1 MKVCVIFG
9 QSQHILK
16 KKNTS
21 TKCDDMTE
29 VRALFAGSDQN
40 DCDFGKKNYCFYLV
54 KASRILNRKCI
65 IHEELVLF

>member
-16 KKNTS
+16 KNTS

-29 VRALFAGSDQN
+29 IRALFAGSDQN
-40 DCDFGKKNYCFYLV
+40 DCDFGKKKL
-54 KASRILNRKCI
+54 
-65 IHEELVLF
+65 LFLSCLG

>member
-16 KKNTS
+16 KKTTS

-40 DCDFGKKNYCFYLV
+40 DCDFGKKTIVFILLRLV
-54 KASRILNRKCI
+54 GY
-65 IHEELVLF
+65 

>member
-40 DCDFGKKNYCFYLV
+40 DCDFGKKL
-54 KASRILNRKCI
+54 
-65 IHEELVLF
+65 LFLSCLG

>member
-16 KKNTS
+16 KKPTS

-29 VRALFAGSDQN
+29 VRGLCAGSVRN
-40 DCDFGKKNYCFYLV
+40 NCYFGK
-54 KASRILNRKCI
+54 I
-65 IHEELVLF
+65 IFFLSGLG